1 MSERVLLE
9 NLVNEDGKGD
19 PDEIPRAVFP
29 VISAVTLNDER
40 QAPVIG
46 SITVIVPP
54 PPLGDNDVDGLVVD
68 THITCFSRGIFA
80 TVGGGGGGDS
90 QKL

>member
-1 MSERVLLE
+1 MSERVLLKL
-9 NLVNEDGKGD
+9 LVNEDGNGD
-19 PDEIPRAVFP
+19 PDETPRAVFP

-68 THITCFSRGIFA
+68 THMTCFSTGILA
-80 TVGGGGGGDS
+80 TMGGAARNAKD
-90 QKL
+90 L